1 MDIKK
6 LKEEL
11 EELEGRRFSLDMKD
25 RWEHDDFQKDK
36 ELLERRKEIEKELL
50 KYGIKVYSE
59 YSHDINYIELTKEGD
74 EE

>member
-1 MDIKK
+1 MSIEK

-11 EELEGRRFSLDMKD
+11 EELEEKRFYLDMKD
-25 RWEHDDFQKDK
+25 SWNREDYKRDD
-36 ELLERRKEIEKELL
+36 ELLTRRKEIEKELL

-59 YSHDINYIELTKEGD
+59 YSHDINYIDLMKEG